1 MPTEVDGTRAPK
13 KTSPI
18 VGSGILHTPPVCL
31 SLQGAT
37 ERAGRGRAHTDLK
50 KSHEHLRNLAAHL
63 QSASEEEKA
72 HMAPPNPR
80 RTWPKSS
87 RFKNELITGSGKTVK
102 TTGK

>member
-1 MPTEVDGTRAPK
+1 MAVKRTTTKKDRLQTSDKGSKDVPTEVDGTRAPK

-50 KSHEHLRNLAAHL
+50 IS
-63 QSASEEEKA
+63 
-72 HMAPPNPR
+72 
-80 RTWPKSS
+80 
-87 RFKNELITGSGKTVK
+87 
-102 TTGK
+102 